1 MELLLNLERFEDKIN
16 GEGLSPTD
24 IEHIKEEL
32 EFDGDQE
39 ISERNIG
46 SGADVM
52 VILVSIL
59 TIANIF
65 LLGDKID
72 KGIEGW
78 IKIGKRLKKLFSRKE
93 LVAVDKDGAGLLAI
107 EFISTIETI
116 HSIEKEAE
124 HEINLVRL
132 DGLFDDGRKPGELI
146 SKPYIYYIQTYI
158 VNDDKHYVIGIKST
172 GDVNLIKC
180 FELGNPYGISEII
193 MMPQQKP

>member
-1 MELLLNLERFEDKIN
+1 MELLINLERFEHKIN
-16 GEGLSPTD
+16 GEGLSSSD
-24 IEHIKEEL
+24 IEEIKKEL

-46 SGADVM
+46 PGADVM

-93 LVAVDKDGAGLLAI
+93 LVALDKDGASLLAI
-107 EFISTIETI
+107 EFIYTIETI
-116 HSIEKEAE
+116 ISIEKEAE
-124 HEINLVRL
+124 HEISLVRQ
-132 DGLFDDGRKPGELI
+132 DGLFGDGRKPEELI
-146 SKPYIYYIQTYI
+146 SKPYNYYIQTFL
-158 VNDDKHYVIGIKST
+158 VNDEKHYIIGIKST
-172 GDVNLIKC
+172 GEVNLIKC
-180 FELGNPYGISEII
+180 FEFGNPYGISEIKTT
-193 MMPQQKP
+193 PQ